1 MAQTDGFGP
10 LALRVLL
17 SMGFTL
23 LKATR
28 NIPHPGLSWVAA
40 QMNQI
45 GCKPSRRST
54 PPDFP

>member
-10 LALRVLL
+10 FAWRVLL
-17 SMGFTL
+17 SMGFTP

-28 NIPHPGLSWVAA
+28 NILHPGSSRITA